1 MDRPISPTDQRRSR
15 LRGGLKYV
23 LIATVL
29 VAGVFGFR
37 HLLRGEVATDRIL
50 TATVQRGNIE
60 ESISATGQVVPAFE
74 EQINAP
80 VATQIREV
88 LLRNGTTVAAGDRI
102 MELNPEFIRLDA
114 DARRDQLEL
123 RRNNITK
130 LKLEFDKH
138 IAELDYDNQ
147 ILTLRI
153 GEMEAALA
161 DARRLH
167 EIGGATAEDVERA
180 RLALEIAKLEQAKIH
195 NELTYRR
202 AVVGSNRRN
211 LELELAMEEK
221 TLRQLDRKLQ
231 KTTVTAPRAGVIT
244 WINEDIGRQVNEGE
258 ALARIADLSRFRIEA
273 AVSDRYDQRL
283 AVGMPAR
290 VRINGKSIDGT
301 VSAILP
307 EVKDN
312 TVRFIVEIGAE
323 GRDLLKPNLRV
334 DISLVVGQRTD
345 VLVVDNGPAFTG
357 GKRQEIFV
365 VRGGEAVRVP
375 VEVGLSSRDEV
386 EIVAGI
392 EAGERVIVS
401 STEAF
406 KHRERV
412 TLN

>member
-130 LKLEFDKH
+130 LKLEFDKN
-138 IAELDYDNQ
+138 IAELDYDHQ

-153 GEMEAALA
+153 GEMETALA
-161 DARRLH
+161 DARRLN

-180 RLALEIAKLEQAKIH
+180 RLALEIAKLEQAKLN

-202 AVVGSNRRN
+202 AVVGSDRRN
-211 LELELAMEEK
+211 LELELAMEQK
-221 TLRQLDRKLQ
+221 PLRQLDRKLQ